1 MRSKRTGAGVGT
13 RDNRERAS
21 ERGRAERGRRGAWGK
36 ESEQPNVRQNTG
48 DRQGEPNG
56 TRGEGKERRGEER
69 GERRAK
75 REQNR
80 KQNTKERGD
89 NRTLGAAGELHGTT
103 CDKAQTTWQK
113 MSVT

>member
-1 MRSKRTGAGVGT
+1 MRSKRTGAGG
-13 RDNRERAS
+13 RDEGQQGES

-48 DRQGEPNG
+48 DRRGEPNG

-80 KQNTKERGD
+80 TEQNRKERGG
-89 NRTLGAAGELHGTT
+89 RTLGAAGELHGTT